1 MEKLKI
7 TTLDVA
13 KLHHAEFG
21 QFIIRLIEDFGKT
34 SLDANTDADFKAMY
48 DGLQAQIPTYNS
60 ALEQIRAS
68 EESKKIAEADQVRDS
83 DVQALKDS
91 IKPYRSAK
99 TQAEKDAYTAVKI
112 VLDQFKGV
120 ESNSY
125 EEETNKL
132 NLLTTKLLSADY
144 TSALDTLG
152 VKKFVDNL
160 SASNTAFNEIFAHR
174 SYQTSQKVTY
184 NVKAL
189 RKTMMQDYS
198 KMANYMVALA
208 NVKSDAFYKSVLDVI
223 NNSRKYYAD
232 VLARRNSTS
241 NVAPTNP
248 TPPVQ

>member
-1 MEKLKI
+1 MEKLK
-7 TTLDVA
+7 
-13 KLHHAEFG
+13 LHSLYIQGLRHAEFG
-21 QFIIRLIEDFGKT
+21 QFIIRFYEDFGKT
-34 SLDANTDADFKAMY
+34 TLDASHDADFKTIFDA
-48 DGLQAQIPTYNS
+48 LQSKITTYNK
-60 ALEQIRAS
+60 ALDQIRAS

-99 TQAEKDAYTAVKI
+99 TQAEKDAYTAIKI

-125 EEETNKL
+125 EEETNRL

-144 TSALDTLG
+144 TSALGTLG

-160 SASNTAFNEIFAHR
+160 SASNAAFNELFAHR

-189 RKTMMQDYS
+189 RKTMLQDYS
-198 KMANYMVALA
+198 KMANYMVTLA
-208 NVKSDAFYKSVLDVI
+208 NVRSDTFYKSVLDVI

-232 VLARRNSTS
+232 VLARRNGTS
-241 NVAPTNP
+241 NVSLNNSV
-248 TPPVQ
+248 PPVQ

>member
-7 TTLDVA
+7 TPLDVA

-21 QFIIRLIEDFGKT
+21 QFIIRFFEDFEKT
-34 SLDANTDADFKAMY
+34 SLDAASDADFKTMY
-48 DGLQAQIPTYNS
+48 DGLQAQIPTYNN

-68 EESKKIAEADQVRDS
+68 EESDKIADADHVRDS
-83 DVQALKDS
+83 DVQALKYS
-91 IKPYRSAK
+91 ILPFRNAK

-120 ESNSY
+120 ETNSY

-144 TSALDTLG
+144 TDALATLG
-152 VKKFVDNL
+152 IKKFVEHL
-160 SASNTAFNEIFAHR
+160 SASNTAFNELFAHR

-189 RKTMMQDYS
+189 RKALWEDYS
-198 KMANYMVALA
+198 KMTNYVVAMA

>member
-7 TTLDVA
+7 TPLDVT

-21 QFIIRLIEDFGKT
+21 QFIIRFFEDFEKT
-34 SLDANTDADFKAMY
+34 SLDAALDADFKAMY

-68 EESKKIAEADQVRDS
+68 EESDKIADADQVRDG
-83 DVQALKDS
+83 DMQALRYS
-91 IKPYRSAK
+91 IMPFRSAK

-120 ESNSY
+120 ETNSY

-144 TSALDTLG
+144 SAALTTLG
-152 VKKFVDNL
+152 IKKFVEHL
-160 SASNTAFNEIFAHR
+160 LASNTAFNDLFAHR

-189 RKTMMQDYS
+189 RKTMLDDYS
-198 KMANYMVALA
+198 KMINYIVAMA

-223 NNSRKYYAD
+223 NNSRKYFSD
-232 VLARRNSTS
+232 VLARRAGVAGVPPVNS
-241 NVAPTNP
+241 A
-248 TPPVQ
+248 PPVQ